1 MATYDLEEQEKIEEL
16 KAWWKQYG
24 TLIITTTAL
33 ALIIIAGM
41 RFWDGYQ
48 RTQSVEANAV
58 YNRLLQAV
66 QADEGSKV
74 AELSALVRDD
84 YSRTVYASLGTFAAA
99 KYHVEK
105 GELEAAREQLA
116 WAAENARDAQLKA
129 VARLRLA
136 QVLIDLQ
143 RYDEAL
149 QQLEAE
155 HPAAFTTQ
163 YAQTRGDIYAL
174 QGKTGEARTAYQAAL
189 AATSPAERT
198 LRELLQFK
206 IDNLGAV

>member
-1 MATYDLEEQEKIEEL
+1 MATYDLEEQEKLEEL

-24 TLIITTTAL
+24 TLIVTTTAL

-48 RTQSVEANAV
+48 RSKSVDANAV
-58 YNRLLQAV
+58 YSRLLQAT
-66 QADEGSKV
+66 QADEASKV
-74 AELSALVRDD
+74 AELSGLVRDD
-84 YSRTVYASLGTFAAA
+84 YSRTVYASLGAFAAA

-105 GELEAAREQLA
+105 GEHEAAREQLA

-129 VARLRLA
+129 IARVRLA

-143 RYDEAL
+143 QYDEAL
-149 QQLEAE
+149 KQLEAE
-155 HPAAFTTQ
+155 HPAAFTAQ

-174 QGKTGEARTAYQAAL
+174 QGKVGEARTAYQAAL
-189 AATSPAERT
+189 AATTSAERT

-206 IDNLGAV
+206 IDNLGAA

>member
-1 MATYDLEEQEKIEEL
+1 
-16 KAWWKQYG
+16 
-24 TLIITTTAL
+24 
-33 ALIIIAGM
+33 M

-129 VARLRLA
+129 RSEEHTSELQSREKLVCRLLLEKKNPMVGMQMR
-136 QVLIDLQ
+136 
-143 RYDEAL
+143 RY
-149 QQLEAE
+149 
-155 HPAAFTTQ
+155 
-163 YAQTRGDIYAL
+163 R
-174 QGKTGEARTAYQAAL
+174 
-189 AATSPAERT
+189 
-198 LRELLQFK
+198 
-206 IDNLGAV
+206 